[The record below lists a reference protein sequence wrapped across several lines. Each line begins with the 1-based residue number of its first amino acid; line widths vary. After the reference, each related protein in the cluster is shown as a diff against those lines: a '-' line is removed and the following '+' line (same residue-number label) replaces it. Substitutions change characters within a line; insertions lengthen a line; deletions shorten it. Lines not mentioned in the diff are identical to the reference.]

1 MKATGWMAHMNR
13 YEEGVGGRGWDGVLD
28 VTFNSGSPALE
39 AWRREYAILCRMG
52 GSRWS
57 SMLLRRLVIF
67 WRYCNVACR
76 PSTRSHLA
84 IHRLCDCPPTCRF
97 VAKLTNTS
105 SICLMR
111 AQQGGILLCCTDFY
125 SGARIGSKAA
135 PKPSRSAKI
144 RMDQGSDF
152 ECVSQACVSWACISW
167 ALVSQACPC
176 TCTLSS
182 TGSTSCG
189 LGSL

>member
-1 MKATGWMAHMNR
+1 MRKVW
-13 YEEGVGGRGWDGVLD
+13 VGGGGMVFGCHVSTVEVLRWRHGGVNMQ
-28 VTFNSGSPALE
+28 FCAE
-39 AWRREYAILCRMG
+39 WG

-57 SMLLRRLVIF
+57 SILLHRLVIF

-125 SGARIGSKAA
+125 SGTRIGSKAA
-135 PKPSRSAKI
+135 PEPSRSAKMVI
-144 RMDQGSDF
+144 GRSLVCGS
-152 ECVSQACVSWACISW
+152 
-167 ALVSQACPC
+167 
-176 TCTLSS
+176 
-182 TGSTSCG
+182 
-189 LGSL
+189 